1 MNKNK
6 NISLHKTPTRDN
18 FFEAVHSKIASILT
32 PTFMIFTPNQI
43 TLISGILGLL
53 GSFCLFYNN
62 NYFYLLAGA
71 ILIQLYAILDLVDGN
86 IARQK
91 KMQSNFGMWLDFFFD
106 KLIDFILIL
115 IVSLGVYFHTQEYY
129 VLISGIILM
138 GLNFFIQ
145 QIMLM
150 NDTYFKSVRNSN
162 LKSFTNPKKEVNVNS
177 LIFIPIIFY
186 RKHLSLQHNTFLF
199 LISFFALIDKLEFGI
214 YFLTF
219 HAFISIILSI
229 LANFIRIR

>member
-1 MNKNK
+1 MNKKQNN
-6 NISLHKTPTRDN
+6 NIHRSPTRDN
-18 FFEAVHSKIASILT
+18 FFESMYSKIAWTFT
-32 PTFMIFTPNQI
+32 PSLMIFTPNQI
-43 TLISGILGLL
+43 TLVSGILGLL
-53 GSFCLFYNN
+53 GCFFLFFNN
-62 NYFYLLAGA
+62 SYFYLLTGA
-71 ILIQLYAILDLVDGN
+71 ILIQLYALLDLVDGN

-91 KMQSNFGMWLDFFFD
+91 KMQSNCGMWLDVFFD
-106 KLIDFILIL
+106 KLIDFMLIL

-150 NDTYFKSVRNSN
+150 NNTYFKLVRNSN
-162 LKSFTNPKKEVNVNS
+162 LKSFINPQREVDLNS
-177 LIFIPIIFY
+177 PIFIPIIFY

-199 LISFFALIDKLEFGI
+199 LISFFAIINKLEFGI

-219 HAFISIILSI
+219 HAFISIILLI